1 MLLTGRIASAIVRRT
16 MDINT
21 YLSNTETAASLAR
34 KLGISPVLVSQ
45 WRNGIRPIPIERC
58 PDIERATEG
67 AVTRRDLR
75 PDDWQRI
82 WPELAEQ
89 AA

>member
-1 MLLTGRIASAIVRRT
+1 

-82 WPELAEQ
+82 WPELTEQ

>member
-1 MLLTGRIASAIVRRT
+1 

>member
-1 MLLTGRIASAIVRRT
+1 MNPIDRACEVIGSQKA
-16 MDINT
+16 
-21 YLSNTETAASLAR
+21 LAVILCV
-34 KLGISPVLVSQ
+34 KPATVSQ